1 MHSCITTLLLM
12 LASLSS
18 ALDMS
23 DPHQPPLPALQSST
37 APASTCLERFT
48 TYYYASYNY
57 VFFNDAADP
66 DFNFTIVTSYL
77 KFYPATLAQWLG
89 EMKFSVAAKSY
100 VTDDWLCG
108 WHLDRPVVVDDRRHG
123 TIGWKRNDLHSRID
137 AFDSGN
143 SSSPAGVY
151 RSHVPHDGPIKP
163 SHLTMARV
171 EAVLRDNA
179 PWADIYY
186 FRCTMLGAA
195 CGILGSALAW
205 YGLLGFAAMRR
216 QNKKLKASADSGD
229 IELDQIKV
237 HGLSGSGGMQRMDD
251 DGAPKFDIETTKA
264 VRSSP
269 LSSTTSVAYPPPMY
283 TLDGAGPSAV
293 RPRDMV

>member
-1 MHSCITTLLLM
+1 MHSCITALLLI

-18 ALDMS
+18 ALEIS
-23 DPHQPPLPALQSST
+23 DPHQPSLLALHSPT
-37 APASTCLERFT
+37 APVSTCLERFT

-57 VFFNDAADP
+57 VFFHDAADP
-66 DFNFTIVTSYL
+66 DFHFTIVTSHM
-77 KFYPATLAQWLG
+77 KFYPATLAQWLR
-89 EMKFSVAAKSY
+89 EKKFSVAANSH

-123 TIGWKRNDLHSRID
+123 AIGWKRNDLRSKSD
-137 AFDSGN
+137 VFDSGN
-143 SSSPAGVY
+143 SSSLGKVY
-151 RSHVPHDGPIKP
+151 RSHVHHDGPIKP
-163 SHLTMARV
+163 SHLTMIRA
-171 EAVLRDNA
+171 EAILRDNA

-186 FRCTMLGAA
+186 MRCTMLGVA

-205 YGLLGFAAMRR
+205 YGLLCVAALRR
-216 QNKKLKASADSGD
+216 QNKKLKASTDAGD

-237 HGLSGSGGMQRMDD
+237 HGLSGSGGMQRMH
-251 DGAPKFDIETTKA
+251 DGAPGLDMHTIKA
-264 VRSSP
+264 ARSRTEDA
-269 LSSTTSVAYPPPMY
+269 TTSVADPPPIY